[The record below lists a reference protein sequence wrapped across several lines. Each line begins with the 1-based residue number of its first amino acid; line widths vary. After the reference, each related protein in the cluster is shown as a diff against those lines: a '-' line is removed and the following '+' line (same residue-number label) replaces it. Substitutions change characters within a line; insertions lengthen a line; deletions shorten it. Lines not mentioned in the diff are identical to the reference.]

1 MSGCETALVSRNE
14 QFNQQY
20 EEMIETVKSRAI
32 WRIGERVVEGEAFR
46 CTCSNCRFE
55 SLHQRFDITRHRLL
69 FGKPIRE
76 VEAPRPMVRCRRC
89 SEQRHLRDVGEL
101 VVPSTIALFERIH
114 DAAVVHLATAPAAG
128 TALPVE
134 LEAELDAFRD
144 EASGPI
150 RRQLLAAI
158 AASSGDVGGGLVSI
172 GRALYLASDQIE
184 TAITIANPTP
194 PPPAPPLR

>member
-1 MSGCETALVSRNE
+1 MSRNE

-158 AASSGDVGGGLVSI
+158 ADSSGDGGGDVDSALVTI
-172 GRALYLASDQIE
+172 GRALYLTSDQIE
-184 TAITIANPTP
+184 EAIANPTP
-194 PPPAPPLR
+194 PNPSGER